1 MSSAVAQIRRY
12 KSGQFYRDEFRIAN
26 GGNWNGYENNV
37 LFRGEGLDENKNPM
51 FADVGM
57 AVGADDIKDARGM
70 AVADFD
76 NDGDLDIVV
85 NTNPGDVGKP
95 SVPPVL
101 LRNDLGQNRNWL
113 AVELSGTISNHDAV
127 GAEVVIEGRS
137 STGSNVKLMRHVSAG
152 GGYASQN
159 SDRLYFGLG
168 DVSMQSLAVR
178 WPSGKK
184 HTFTELKANQLL
196 RISEDGEIE
205 RTSLPKRDAVPE
217 RTVATHHKF

>member
-1 MSSAVAQIRRY
+1 
-12 KSGQFYRDEFRIAN
+12 
-26 GGNWNGYENNV
+26 
-37 LFRGEGLDENKNPM
+37 
-51 FADVGM
+51 M
-57 AVGADDIKDARGM
+57 AMGADDIKDARGM

-113 AVELSGTISNHDAV
+113 CVELKGTISNHDAV
-127 GAEVVIEGRS
+127 GAEVIIAGRRS
-137 STGSNVKLMRHVSAG
+137 DGSKITLMRHVTAG

-168 DVSMQSLAVR
+168 DVSIESLTVR
-178 WPSGKK
+178 WPSGRK
-184 HTFTELKANQLL
+184 HNFAELAAKQLL
-196 RISEDGEIE
+196 RISEDGAIE
-205 RTSLPKRDAVPE
+205 RTTLPADAAVTNRDVAV
-217 RTVATHHKF
+217 HHKF

>member
-12 KSGQFYRDEFRIAN
+12 KSGQFYRDEWRIAN
-26 GGNWNGYENNV
+26 GGNWNGYERNV
-37 LFRGEGLDENKNPM
+37 LLRGEGLDESKSPK
-51 FADVGM
+51 FADVAM

-101 LRNDLGQNRNWL
+101 LRNELGQNRNWL

-127 GAEVVIEGRS
+127 GAEVMVEGRS
-137 STGSNVKLMRHVSAG
+137 TTGSTVTLMRHVSAG

-168 DVSMQSLAVR
+168 DVSIESLTVR
-178 WPSGKK
+178 WPSGK
-184 HTFTELKANQLL
+184 ELVFAESTANQLL
-196 RISEDGEIE
+196 RISEDGVIQ
-205 RTSLPKRDAVPE
+205 RTSLPDRDAAPT
-217 RTVATHHKF
+217 RDVAAHHKR